1 MVIMVRIA
9 IFISAV
15 GVVLSIST
23 WHLQAQKNRRQIQHI
38 YMVSVDGMVPETYVR
53 PDKYGLKVPFLREM
67 VRSGVWSDGVEPVMP
82 AVTYPSHTTLVT
94 GVVPGTHGIVTN
106 DAWDPLEINQ
116 GGQRW
121 YAHDIRV
128 PTLWQAAHAAGL
140 RTAITWWPVTV
151 GADSDFLIPEF
162 WRANDSE
169 DLKLIQALSTPRALS
184 EIAGAFPDFNEHMTP
199 AEDQGKEIAT
209 DTAISD
215 IACYAIESRR
225 PNLLLAHF
233 WDVDDQQH
241 EYGLFS
247 PQAVSTIENADRQ
260 IARLADAAKKSGTW
274 EETVLVVVSDHGFA
288 NVHHAIRPGVLLA
301 QRHLITFSAEGHVS
315 SWKAVMVSN
324 SGSAYIYVND
334 PNDETTRRTLVSV
347 FRTLA
352 AEPDSGIT
360 HFADHN
366 EIVSLGGDPHAFLS
380 IEAADDFE
388 IEPGYSGELYGRSSM
403 VATHGYFP
411 DRQAMRSSFI
421 AYGPP
426 IGSAKVD
433 HVRLIDIAPT
443 IAHWLGIA
451 LDSAQG
457 KPVEVPLRSP

>member
-1 MVIMVRIA
+1 MMKRIA
-9 IFISAV
+9 VFI
-15 GVVLSIST
+15 GVASVALSISA
-23 WHLQAQKNRRQIQHI
+23 WHLRAQQNGGQIQHL
-38 YMVSVDGMVPETYVR
+38 YMVSVDGMVPETYVH
-53 PDKYGLKVPFLREM
+53 PDTHGLKIPFLREM
-67 VRSGVWSDGVEPVMP
+67 VRSGVWSEGVDPVMP

-106 DAWDPLEINQ
+106 DAWDPLGINQ

-121 YAHDIRV
+121 YAQDIRV

-169 DLKLIQALSTPRALS
+169 DLKLIQALSTPGALS
-184 EIAGAFPDFNEHMTP
+184 QVARAFSDFNEHMAP
-199 AEDQGKEIAT
+199 GADQGKEIAT

-241 EYGLFS
+241 EHGLFS
-247 PQAVSTIENADRQ
+247 SQAVSAIENADRQ

-274 EETVLVVVSDHGFA
+274 EQTVLVVVSDHGFA

-301 QRHLITFSAEGHVS
+301 QKHLITLNAEGHVS

-324 SGSAYIYVND
+324 SGSAYVYVND
-334 PNDETTRRTLVSV
+334 PNDESTRRVLLSL

-352 AEPDSGIT
+352 TKSGSGIT
-360 HFADHN
+360 HVADHS
-366 EIVSLGGDPHAFLS
+366 EIVSLGGDPQAFLS
-380 IEAADDFE
+380 VEAADDFE
-388 IEPGYSGELYGRSSM
+388 IEAGYSGELYGRSSM
-403 VATHGYFP
+403 DATHGYFP
-411 DRQAMRSSFI
+411 DRPAMRSSFL

-426 IGSAKVD
+426 IGNARLD

-443 IAHWLGIA
+443 IAHWLGFG
-451 LDSAQG
+451 LESAQG
-457 KPVEVPLRSP
+457 KPLEAPLRNR